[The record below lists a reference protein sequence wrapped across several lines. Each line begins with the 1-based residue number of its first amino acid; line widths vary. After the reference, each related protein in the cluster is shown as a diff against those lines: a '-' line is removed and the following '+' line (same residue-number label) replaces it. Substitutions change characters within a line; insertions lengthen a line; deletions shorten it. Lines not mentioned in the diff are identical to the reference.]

1 MLKLGLV
8 GEPEVLG
15 PQALEEY
22 SRLFTKP
29 LSRSHV
35 AVLAT
40 LFEWHVPVSGAYRIS
55 EGRDGGCCF
64 FGRLEQGSC
73 RWVEV

>member
-40 LFEWHVPVSGAYRIS
+40 LFEWHVPS
-55 EGRDGGCCF
+55 
-64 FGRLEQGSC
+64 LEHTASVKDVMVGVASL
-73 RWVEV
+73 ED